1 MVYSSQNVDEM
12 DRPNVPHGGFNF
24 DGSRGEHRPAE
35 WVHTRKLLTRYMPQR
50 KQRTTKKLLSS
61 SSTTEPEEEEEEDS
75 LFAKAP
81 RPVVSFY
88 HPNVSVEVV
97 CDSGALPYHTLPPA
111 IKSNIQLAKQKTYD
125 GKDAYLPP
133 VYVNDFWLLKGVSLF
148 LISRLSL
155 TRNLR
160 ASSERTAEHESYQ
173 LYDYYSASS
182 SLVQADLTLQI
193 PTLRVD
199 ARFFRETI
207 FESLSW
213 RVGRRRWEW
222 E

>member
-1 MVYSSQNVDEM
+1 MVYSSHNTNEK
-12 DRPNVPHGGFNF
+12 DRPDVPHGGFNF

-61 SSTTEPEEEEEEDS
+61 SSTTEPSEEEEEEDS

-97 CDSGALPYHTLPPA
+97 CDSGPLPYHTLPPA
-111 IKSNIQLAKQKTYD
+111 IKSNIQLARQKTYD

-133 VYVNDFWLLKGVSLF
+133 VYVNDFWLLKGVSPPVSLD
-148 LISRLSL
+148 SL
-155 TRNLR
+155 TR
-160 ASSERTAEHESYQ
+160 
-173 LYDYYSASS
+173 
-182 SLVQADLTLQI
+182 I
-193 PTLRVD
+193 
-199 ARFFRETI
+199 
-207 FESLSW
+207 
-213 RVGRRRWEW
+213 
-222 E
+222 

>member
-1 MVYSSQNVDEM
+1 MEKRRMGRGLGDRMGCTSCTSLVNLTVRVRRSRVVYRQAVQNNGSLYLDVFMVYSSHNTNEK
-12 DRPNVPHGGFNF
+12 DRPDVPHGGFNF

-61 SSTTEPEEEEEEDS
+61 SSTAEPSAEEEEEDS

-111 IKSNIQLAKQKTYD
+111 IKSNIQLARQKTYD

-133 VYVNDFWLLKGVSLF
+133 VYVNDFWLLKGVSPPVSLD
-148 LISRLSL
+148 SL
-155 TRNLR
+155 TR
-160 ASSERTAEHESYQ
+160 
-173 LYDYYSASS
+173 
-182 SLVQADLTLQI
+182 I
-193 PTLRVD
+193 
-199 ARFFRETI
+199 
-207 FESLSW
+207 
-213 RVGRRRWEW
+213 
-222 E
+222 